1 MCIPKN
7 FLCKNENQ
15 NKPNGAS
22 PLYPRWMM
30 PALTLARRIPAIS
43 LILSTCS
50 QLLSSQQKYRGKI

>member
-1 MCIPKN
+1 MH
-7 FLCKNENQ
+7 F
-15 NKPNGAS
+15 
-22 PLYPRWMM
+22 YPVQLTSVGLWGFGMM